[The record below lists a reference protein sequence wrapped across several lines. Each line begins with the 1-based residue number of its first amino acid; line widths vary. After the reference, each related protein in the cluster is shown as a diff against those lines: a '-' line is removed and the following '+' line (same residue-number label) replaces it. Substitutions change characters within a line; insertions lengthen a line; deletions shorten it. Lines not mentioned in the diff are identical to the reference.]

1 MQAFGEAH
9 PERKLTKKAVV
20 DKARE
25 LAEHQ
30 GGRWVLRTAPAA
42 GPGSQ
47 PEAGAPRHAPAEAA
61 GGAAAAA
68 GPAAVGAAA
77 AASCMQARSPGRPG
91 GAQAGD
97 VLARHAGAAGAGGAA
112 AAPARAGACA
122 PSAPTAA
129 HAGDPGSGAAA
140 AGESGRKAL
149 APHGRE
155 ISADGGPAAGGGG
168 SRTAGADHEP
178 AGAGCSSGSEGRAE
192 LAEAGSDFAVR
203 AAAERRL
210 ARRRPFSAQ
219 CPASADLPGGAR
231 AAAPGTC
238 RRMGG
243 AERAPQAPDFL
254 QSAHELVCRAPAQE
268 PASTADPYWDRLYA
282 AVASPGPPGA
292 PPGAPA
298 AGPRLPGVFFD
309 PGRLGRCAGAVP
321 AAAAAALV
329 KGMGAEAAPAA
340 LRGACARAAAHLAM
354 VLAELGAGAGASAP
368 TPSKVRGARL
378 GPWSLAMPKILGGR
392 SCCAARARQTRMHFP
407 LNWLKRRHVSAQA
420 QLLAPGKLRCSIA
433 ATHHLVLGAAL
444 LAGAPERRSWQKPAD
459 CTGSARAQVW
469 RHERAAPV
477 AASLE
482 QLFAEPALM
491 PTLAACLAARAPV
504 EASMLLG
511 ARPRAGPAG
520 GHGVVPAR
528 PGQALR
534 RAGRPPAVALD
545 HALLPGALP

>member
-42 GPGSQ
+42 GPVLQ
-47 PEAGAPRHAPAEAA
+47 TEAGAARPAPAEAA

-68 GPAAVGAAA
+68 GPAAAGAAA
-77 AASCMQARSPGRPG
+77 AASCMQARAPGRPG

-97 VLARHAGAAGAGGAA
+97 VLARPAGAAGAGGAA

-129 HAGDPGSGAAA
+129 HAGGPSSGAAA
-140 AGESGRKAL
+140 AGEPGREAL
-149 APHGRE
+149 APHGGE
-155 ISADGGPAAGGGG
+155 FGADRGPAAGGGG
-168 SRTAGADHEP
+168 SRTAGADREP

-210 ARRRPFSAQ
+210 ARRRPCLRVQRRLTCLA
-219 CPASADLPGGAR
+219 ALELRRRAR
-231 AAAPGTC
+231 A
-238 RRMGG
+238 G
-243 AERAPQAPDFL
+243 AWAGR
-254 QSAHELVCRAPAQE
+254 SAHRMPPTSFNRRGELVCCAPAQE

-354 VLAELGAGAGASAP
+354 VLAERGAGAGASAP

-378 GPWSLAMPKILGGR
+378 GPWSLAMPKIRGG
-392 SCCAARARQTRMHFP
+392 
-407 LNWLKRRHVSAQA
+407 
-420 QLLAPGKLRCSIA
+420 
-433 ATHHLVLGAAL
+433 
-444 LAGAPERRSWQKPAD
+444 
-459 CTGSARAQVW
+459 
-469 RHERAAPV
+469 RAAPV
-477 AASLE
+477 VLRSTRAAN
-482 QLFAEPALM
+482 AHALS
-491 PTLAACLAARAPV
+491 PELAQATTRLCP
-504 EASMLLG
+504 
-511 ARPRAGPAG
+511 GPACCD
-520 GHGVVPAR
+520 R
-528 PGQALR
+528 
-534 RAGRPPAVALD
+534 
-545 HALLPGALP
+545 